1 MRRLALIAAVLSL
14 APAAFAPAA
23 FANDPAPGSAEEA
36 GKKVFIKC
44 AVCHAVGP
52 DAKNKVGPVLNGVV
66 GSVPGTTPA
75 DFNYSQAMKDFGVAN
90 PAWTDDLL
98 DQYLESPQKV
108 VKGTKMAFAGLK
120 KPEDRANVIAYLK
133 SNP

>member
-1 MRRLALIAAVLSL
+1 MRRSVLLAALLAL
-14 APAAFAPAA
+14 APAALAQDATETP
-23 FANDPAPGSAEEA
+23 EEL
-36 GKKVFIKC
+36 GKKIFVKC

-66 GSVPGTTPA
+66 GSVPGTTPT

-90 PAWTDDLL
+90 PAWTEELL
-98 DQYLESPQKV
+98 NTYLEAPAKL

>member
-1 MRRLALIAAVLSL
+1 MMRHSVLLAALLAL
-14 APAAFAPAA
+14 APAALAEDAA
-23 FANDPAPGSAEEA
+23 ETPEA
-36 GKKVFIKC
+36 LGQKVFVKC

-90 PAWTDDLL
+90 PAWTEELL
-98 DQYLESPQKV
+98 NTYLEAPAKV